1 MENIQKIS
9 MDIMDNHIYE
19 PIYTKQY
26 DIGRQIEI
34 TITENGNSV
43 DLTGITPIF
52 QMKKPDGKVIIKNAN
67 ISNNVIIVELDKNI
81 TVCYGNRVPFQIQL
95 FNSNTNTAIT
105 TITGYMFIDESVV
118 KLDDIES
125 TSDFSTFTD
134 ILIQINDS
142 SDKAKLY
149 AENAKLS
156 EENAKTSEEN
166 ASSFATE
173 AKSAKESAET
183 SSGNA
188 ATSASNAA
196 VSAENALQSENKA
209 KISEDNALLSE
220 QKAKMSEDN
229 SKSSENNAKES
240 EDNAKESEENA
251 LQSANQSKQ
260 YAIGESDSSKYYYEQ
275 AKSISESFAGAL
287 RPMGTVTFAALPS
300 IDLASSGDMYNI
312 SDEFTTTD
320 DFKEGSGFV
329 EPAGSNIYKTSD
341 GKWDVLAGTPVTG
354 VKGDTETNYR
364 RGNINITCEDIGA
377 LSLDGDSAN
386 NIVSYTSNDDTSVSS
401 WNDVNKLESGES
413 HKSIF
418 SKISTM
424 FKNIRFLYN
433 TLGTTD
439 ISTIGDGT
447 VSSAI
452 STLNSNLGLQLS
464 TQFESNYTSILA
476 MVKAVPNDKNRVYSI
491 KSTFTDY
498 PPIMTAMGYT
508 AHPVIKITSKDLVR
522 YIELIACDANGRTK
536 IIKGYTTAESSTIVW
551 QEDDN
556 ICNALHLQ
564 ATNTADSLSMFTVKI
579 PDKYKNVSSLMY
591 AISQVIGNWG
601 TWSVCNTD
609 ISNGVIRIA
618 TNYTGSDI
626 FSPWFSILLFY

>member
-166 ASSFATE
+166 ASNSATE
-173 AKSAKESAET
+173 AKSAKESAEI
-183 SSGNA
+183 SSDNA

-209 KISEDNALLSE
+209 KTSEDNALLSE
-220 QKAKMSEDN
+220 QKAKTSEDN
-229 SKSSENNAKES
+229 SKSSENNAKLS
-240 EDNAKESEENA
+240 ELNAKTSEENS
-251 LQSANQSKQ
+251 LQSSNQSKQ

-287 RPMGTVTFAALPS
+287 RPMGTVAFAALPS

-320 DFKEGSGFV
+320 DFKEGSGFI

-354 VKGDTETNYR
+354 VKGNAETNYR
-364 RGNINITCEDIGA
+364 RGNVNITCEDIGA
-377 LSLDGDSAN
+377 LSLDGDSTN

-401 WNDVNKLESGES
+401 WSNVDKLESEES

-418 SKISTM
+418 NKISTM

-452 STLNSNLGLQLS
+452 STLNSNLSNHTHDTRYYTETEIDTKLS
-464 TQFESNYTSILA
+464 T
-476 MVKAVPNDKNRVYSI
+476 
-491 KSTFTDY
+491 
-498 PPIMTAMGYT
+498 
-508 AHPVIKITSKDLVR
+508 
-522 YIELIACDANGRTK
+522 
-536 IIKGYTTAESSTIVW
+536 
-551 QEDDN
+551 
-556 ICNALHLQ
+556 
-564 ATNTADSLSMFTVKI
+564 
-579 PDKYKNVSSLMY
+579 
-591 AISQVIGNWG
+591 
-601 TWSVCNTD
+601 
-609 ISNGVIRIA
+609 
-618 TNYTGSDI
+618 TNYTLSKFQTELNYLQGYAKGKMGYCMFNVNFAVPSGTNLHNDNRIYVSGLPVPNTKSPSFPIFIGILRNSSSGAIKPCYIGVNDTGLYISDVNSAI
-626 FSPWFSILLFY
+626 NASYNEVRVAGMYMTV